1 MNVDAH
7 AGSVTAGIARDVEVP
22 RSLSPSGAS
31 TFRQCARRWKFRY
44 IDKRPDPP
52 GAPALR
58 GTFVHHV
65 LEELLAVAPAHRT
78 LERARAI
85 CRDLWPALA
94 SNADFE
100 ALELSAD
107 DERAFRWNAWRDI
120 EGFFELVDPTGVDV
134 VDRERDLVATLDGV
148 PFRGI
153 VDLVDRAPD
162 GLRITDY
169 KTGRPPGARYLDSRL
184 TQVWLYAAA
193 AAALGDDVSEVR
205 LLYLGETGNGRDTR
219 EPIEIARSFDA
230 DAVHAA
236 VDEHRITWDR
246 IADATGSGQFEPTT
260 GPLCS
265 WCPYRDDCP
274 EGQVEHQR
282 RNGLAA

>member
-1 MNVDAH
+1 MNVDPH
-7 AGSVTAGIARDVEVP
+7 ADGVAVGIARDVEVP

-31 TFRQCARRWKFRY
+31 TFRQCKRRWKFRY

-65 LEELLAVAPAHRT
+65 LEELLAAASAHRT

-85 CRDLWPALA
+85 CRDQWPALA
-94 SNADFE
+94 GNADFA

-107 DERAFRWNAWRDI
+107 DERAFRWNAWRDV
-120 EGFFELVDPTGVDV
+120 EGFFDLVDPTGVDV

-169 KTGRPPGARYLDSRL
+169 KTGRPPRARFVDSRL

-193 AAALGDDVSEVR
+193 AAALGDEVSEVR

-219 EPIEIARSFDA
+219 KPVEIARSFDH

-236 VDEHRITWDR
+236 VDEHRVTWDR
-246 IADATGSGQFEPTT
+246 IGQAAGSGEFEPTT

-274 EGQVEHQR
+274 EGQVEHLR